1 MVKCELIQN
10 QYNYKLKIQETTIT
24 INIKYFDSFH
34 DRLSDKT
41 NNNVTIS
48 IIIWQLLQCT

>member
-10 QYNYKLKIQETTIT
+10 QYNYKLKIQETAIT
-24 INIKYFDSFH
+24 IKYLDSFH
-34 DRLSDKT
+34 DRLSDK
-41 NNNVTIS
+41 NNNKVTIS